1 VIFPI
6 EITMKNF
13 LSLSGSKL
21 SGLLRAGFL
30 FTAFIL
36 LGFNRSD
43 SNQYLVDNKHKA
55 IQDICYPPTFTL
67 RSTDVTQANV
77 NDAKI
82 IISNIDNATRYAIS
96 ENGPAGIDFS
106 KSILINAG
114 KREIEI
120 KNIPNPATIKA
131 YTVRVYNTENCYAD
145 QTVVL
150 EHVNFANLADYSKLE
165 LVQGVDIHTPQLDE
179 IVTFT
184 TLIINKGNKTA
195 TNVIVQNILSSSLKV
210 VYFYADKGVFES
222 IGGSWGVG
230 NVNGG
235 ETLKLIIKAKVTQPG
250 LSYCTSYI
258 FRQNGIEKDM
268 KNPVANADESD
279 YGVSCVSVPVSLK
292 KDETYRVTLKRYS
305 GVKWYY
311 KNIASGLYEEITK
324 NTSPNIAVINKDSSL
339 SIAKGGEYTFSKAS
353 GTCNITSCCPILVE
367 GCVGPKIVIDSI
379 YCNKKVDSYSIR
391 VKLDG
396 DDWALVQQIYAATTN
411 IGMPTSY
418 DFLKR
423 LNKLPLQS
431 SAGYV
436 VANGNGFYTVEN
448 VPAFMPNVSLTA
460 TDITGNCSTSKIVNA
475 PNCNVAPVQ
484 IPLVLNQ
491 NETFSPGSAMPA
503 FSVTNT
509 SKGTE
514 VLWFDNETSEKPIA
528 TGLEFTPKKGGTYYV
543 AARDKK
549 TRVVSERRELTM
561 TEVHDS
567 EEEMFSTKVCKC
579 ESATMKPDDDLSK
592 VTISAIYPNP
602 ANNEVNFDYS
612 LPENIPAAKLIFF
625 NLSGTVVG
633 TYTIENTD
641 TRVKIST
648 ADWMDGTYVYQV
660 LINGKRFVSNKFIVV
675 H

>member
-1 VIFPI
+1 
-6 EITMKNF
+6 MKNF
-13 LSLSGSKL
+13 LSLSRDKI
-21 SGLLRAGFL
+21 SGLFRAGIL
-30 FTAFIL
+30 FIAFVL
-36 LGFNRSD
+36 LGFNKSD
-43 SNQYLVDNKHKA
+43 SNLYRVDDTKEA
-55 IQDICYPPTFTL
+55 VQDICYPPTFTL
-67 RSTDVTQANV
+67 RSIDVTQANV
-77 NDAKI
+77 NDGKI
-82 IISNIDNATRYAIS
+82 FISNIANATRYAIS
-96 ENGPAGIDFS
+96 ENGAAGIDFS
-106 KSILINAG
+106 KSILIDPG
-114 KREIEI
+114 KKEIEF

-131 YTVRVYNTENCYAD
+131 YTVRVYNTETCYAD
-145 QTVVL
+145 QTVIL

-165 LVQGVDIHTPQLDE
+165 LIQAVDIHTPLLDE
-179 IVTFT
+179 VVTFT

-195 TNVIVQNILSSSLKV
+195 TNVVVQNILSSSLKV
-210 VYFYADKGVFES
+210 VYFYVDKGVFGS
-222 IGGSWGVG
+222 IGGSWAVG
-230 NVNGG
+230 NINGG

-258 FRQNGIEKDM
+258 FRQNGIEKNLN
-268 KNPVANADESD
+268 NPLASADESD

-292 KDETYRVTLKRYS
+292 KDETYRVTLKKYS

-324 NTSPNIAVINKDSSL
+324 DTSPNIAVINKDSSL

-353 GTCNITSCCPILVE
+353 GSCNITSCCPILVE

-391 VKLDG
+391 VKLEG
-396 DDWALVQQIYAATTN
+396 DDWSLVQQIYAATAN
-411 IGMPTSY
+411 IGMPTTY
-418 DFLKR
+418 DYLKR

-436 VANGNGFYTVEN
+436 VANNNGFYTIEN

-484 IPLVLNQ
+484 MPLVLNQ
-491 NETFSPGSAMPA
+491 NETFSPGSPMPA

-514 VLWFDNETSEKPIA
+514 VLWYDDEKAEKPIA
-528 TGLEFTPKKGGTYYV
+528 SGLEFTPKKGGTYYV

-549 TRVVSERRELTM
+549 TKVESEKRELTL
-561 TEVHDS
+561 TEVNDS

-579 ESATMKPDDDLSK
+579 ESATMKPDDDFSK
-592 VTISAIYPNP
+592 VSISALYPNP

-612 LPENIPAAKLIFF
+612 LPENIPAAKLVFF
-625 NLSGTVVG
+625 NLSGTIVG
-633 TYTIENTD
+633 TFTIENTD
-641 TRVKIST
+641 TKMKVTT
-648 ADWMDGTYVYQV
+648 ADWMDGTYVYQI
-660 LINGKRFVSNKFIVV
+660 LINGKRFVSNKFIVI